1 MPSGTAHHTPTA
13 VLLFALMAIPLVWSL
28 WTSVQAGLVVDAWLA
43 LLDDPQT
50 FPALL
55 LSVGTGLAASAL
67 ATIAAAWLLSVTFT
81 YTQTKQPALLRWLA
95 PMLAV
100 PHAAFAIGLVML
112 IAPSGWVM
120 RAMSPWASGLEHP
133 PPWVTTQDPLGLGLI
148 AVLVAKEIPFLVW
161 VAASHL
167 QRPDLAHRLR
177 LELQCACSMGY
188 SPTQAWW
195 RVVWPQLLPRL
206 YAPLLAVLA
215 YSLTVVDVAIII
227 GPTSPPTLAVLVWQW
242 LQEADQPTHATG
254 AAGALLLCLVLAG
267 MAAFA
272 RWVGKRPFWRR
283 RLTQGASL
291 SKSNVGTNRLK
302 QRFVSAA
309 INGFAGLYGS
319 VLLSLLVGSV
329 LGVWRFPDFW
339 PQGWS
344 TAAWQA
350 VRDSSPTLV
359 TTATLAFFS
368 SAWALVWSVAWLEF
382 APRRW
387 QLQTQALW
395 YVPLAIPAVLWVV
408 GMHRL
413 ALDWGLDA
421 QAPGVWLAHSLA
433 VLPYVLLA
441 LVGPYQS
448 FDPRMQ
454 QVSSALGHGRA
465 NFLVRV
471 KWPLLRRALAA
482 SFAVGFAVSV
492 AQYLPTLYVGA
503 GRLSTVT
510 TEAVTLAS
518 AGQRSL
524 SAAFAWLQWAL
535 PVLVFAFAG
544 IIGAPRRF
552 TLTGA
557 NSR

>member
-1 MPSGTAHHTPTA
+1 
-13 VLLFALMAIPLVWSL
+13 
-28 WTSVQAGLVVDAWLA
+28 
-43 LLDDPQT
+43 
-50 FPALL
+50 
-55 LSVGTGLAASAL
+55 
-67 ATIAAAWLLSVTFT
+67 
-81 YTQTKQPALLRWLA
+81 
-95 PMLAV
+95 
-100 PHAAFAIGLVML
+100 
-112 IAPSGWVM
+112 
-120 RAMSPWASGLEHP
+120 
-133 PPWVTTQDPLGLGLI
+133 
-148 AVLVAKEIPFLVW
+148 
-161 VAASHL
+161 
-167 QRPDLAHRLR
+167 
-177 LELQCACSMGY
+177 
-188 SPTQAWW
+188 
-195 RVVWPQLLPRL
+195 
-206 YAPLLAVLA
+206 
-215 YSLTVVDVAIII
+215 VVDVAIII
-227 GPTSPPTLAVLVWQW
+227 GPVSPPTLSVLVWQW
-242 LQEADQPTHATG
+242 LQEADPQTHAKG

-267 MAAFA
+267 LSGLA
-272 RWVGKRPFWRR
+272 WWLSKRQLWRR
-283 RLTQGASL
+283 RLTRGASL
-291 SKSNVGTNRLK
+291 SKSNAGTNRLK
-302 QRFVSAA
+302 QRFVAAA
-309 INGFAGLYGS
+309 INGFAGLYGC
-319 VLLSLLVGSV
+319 VLLALLVGSV

-339 PQGWS
+339 PQSWS
-344 TAAWQA
+344 TAAWQV

-368 SAWALVWSVAWLEF
+368 SAWALVWSVAWLEY

-395 YVPLAIPAVLWVV
+395 YVPLAMPAVLWVV

-421 QAPGVWLAHSLA
+421 QALGVWLAHSLA

-441 LVGPYQS
+441 LTGPYQS

-454 QVSSALGHGRA
+454 QVSTALGHGRA
-465 NFLVRV
+465 TFLLRV

-535 PVLVFAFAG
+535 PVLVFAIAG

-552 TLTGA
+552 ALREPD
-557 NSR
+557 SR

>member
-1 MPSGTAHHTPTA
+1 
-13 VLLFALMAIPLVWSL
+13 MAIPLTWSL
-28 WTSVQAGLVVDAWLA
+28 WTSVQAGLDVEAWLA
-43 LLDDPQT
+43 LMDDPQT
-50 FPALL
+50 LPALL
-55 LSVGTGLAASAL
+55 LSMGTGLAASAL
-67 ATIAAAWLLSVTFT
+67 ATVAAAWLLSVTFT
-81 YTQTKQPALLRWLA
+81 MTQSKQPPLLRWLA

-120 RAMSPWASGLEHP
+120 RVVSPWASGFDQP
-133 PPWVTTQDPLGLGLI
+133 PAWITTQDPYGLGLI
-148 AVLVAKEIPFLVW
+148 AVLVAKEIPFLLW
-161 VAASHL
+161 VAVSHL

-195 RVVWPQLLPRL
+195 RIVWPQLLPRL

-227 GPTSPPTLAVLVWQW
+227 GPISPPTLSVLVWQW
-242 LQEADQPTHATG
+242 LQEADQQTHAKG
-254 AAGALLLCLVLAG
+254 AAGALLLCLVLASLSCLI
-267 MAAFA
+267 
-272 RWVGKRPFWRR
+272 WWLSQHPVWRR
-283 RLTQGASL
+283 RLTLGASL
-291 SKSNVGTNRLK
+291 TEPNCRIKRLK
-302 QRFVSAA
+302 DHLVAAA
-309 INGFAGLYGS
+309 INGFAGLYGCI
-319 VLLSLLVGSV
+319 LLALLTGSV
-329 LGVWRFPDFW
+329 LGVWSFPDFW
-339 PQGWS
+339 PQSWS
-344 TAAWQA
+344 AAAWKS
-350 VRDSSPTLV
+350 VWDSSPTLI

-368 SAWALVWSVAWLEF
+368 SAWALVWTVAWLEF
-382 APRRW
+382 SPRRW

-454 QVSSALGHGRA
+454 QVSNALGHGRA

-510 TEAVTLAS
+510 AEAVTLAS